1 VRLETASPPG
11 LERRTLLPL
20 QDGYGRRITDL
31 RISITD
37 RCNFRC
43 FYCKSADPM
52 THSKFEAMS
61 LDEIVRLAGIFA
73 GMGIEKIRLT
83 GGEPLLRAGVEKLVE
98 RIAKIPGIRDL
109 ALTTNGWLLPEKAQ
123 ALKDAGLTRINIS
136 MDSVHREKFAQI
148 TRTDAFDKVIA
159 GIQAAKDAKLQPV
172 KVNAVLVRGL
182 NDDEV
187 EEFATFARE
196 HQVIVR
202 FIEFMPLDAD
212 RHWTHDLVVTA
223 EEVRRRIHAVYPL
236 ANYTRDT
243 PSETA
248 RKFRFADGKG
258 EIGLVAPVS
267 LPFCGFCSRIR
278 LTSDAKVR
286 TCLFSTS
293 DHDLRPLLASGADD
307 PAIAEFIRDLTLH
320 KEERHHIND
329 KDFVPANRSMV
340 FIGG

>member
-1 VRLETASPPG
+1 MQDTYLI
-11 LERRTLLPL
+11 
-20 QDGYGRRITDL
+20 DGYGRRISDL

-52 THSKFEAMS
+52 TYSKHEGMS

-73 GMGIEKIRLT
+73 GLGIEKIRLT

-98 RIAKIPGIRDL
+98 RIAKIPGVRDL

-123 ALKDAGLTRINIS
+123 SLANAGLNRINIS

-148 TRTDAFDKVIA
+148 TRTDAYDKVIA
-159 GIQAAKDAKLQPV
+159 GIAAAKRAGLEPV

-187 EEFATFARE
+187 EEFAAFARD

-212 RHWTHDLVVTA
+212 RHWTRDLVVSA

-236 ANYTRDT
+236 ENYTRDT

-248 RKFRFADGKG
+248 RKFRFADGRG
-258 EIGLVAPVS
+258 EIGLVAPVT

-293 DHDLRPLLASGADD
+293 DHDLRPLLSGGDD
-307 PAIAEFIRDLTLH
+307 DRSISDFIREVTRH

-329 KDFVPANRSMV
+329 PDFVPANRSMV
-340 FIGG
+340 YIGG

>member
-1 VRLETASPPG
+1 
-11 LERRTLLPL
+11 LLPL

-52 THSKFEAMS
+52 THSKHEAMS

-73 GMGIEKIRLT
+73 SMGIEKIRLT
-83 GGEPLLRAGVEKLVE
+83 GGEPLLRAGVEKLVG
-98 RIAKIPGIRDL
+98 RIAAIPGIRDL

-159 GIQAAKDAKLQPV
+159 GIQAAKDAKLEPV

-182 NDDEV
+182 NDDEI

-212 RHWTHDLVVTA
+212 RHWTRDLVVTA

-236 ANYTRDT
+236 ENYTRDT

-248 RKFRFADGKG
+248 RKYRFADGRG

-293 DHDLRPLLASGADD
+293 DHDLRPLLASVANDAAGDA
-307 PAIAEFIRDLTLH
+307 AIAAFIRDLTLH
-320 KEERHHIND
+320 KEARHHIND
-329 KDFVPANRSMV
+329 ADFVPANRSMV

>member
-1 VRLETASPPG
+1 LTDH
-11 LERRTLLPL
+11 LI
-20 QDGYGRRITDL
+20 DGYGRRISDL

-43 FYCKSADPM
+43 FYCKSANPI
-52 THSKFEAMS
+52 HYSKQEQMS
-61 LDEIVRLAGIFA
+61 LEEIVRLARIFA
-73 GMGIEKIRLT
+73 DLGIEKIRLT
-83 GGEPLLRAGVEKLVE
+83 GGEPLLRSGVEKLVAQ
-98 RIAKIPGIRDL
+98 IAAIPGITDL
-109 ALTTNGWLLPEKAQ
+109 ALTTNGWLLHDKAR
-123 ALKDAGLTRINIS
+123 ALADAGLTRINVS
-136 MDSVHREKFAQI
+136 MDSVHPEKFAEI
-148 TRTDAFDKVIA
+148 TRTADAFDKVIA
-159 GIQAAKDAKLQPV
+159 GIQAAQAAGLQPV

-196 HQVIVR
+196 HHVIVR

-212 RHWTHDLVVTA
+212 RHWTRDLVVTA
-223 EEVRRRIHAVYPL
+223 EEVRRRIDAVYPL
-236 ANYTRDT
+236 DNYTRDT

-248 RKFRFADGKG
+248 RKYRFADGKG

-267 LPFCGFCSRIR
+267 LPFCGHCSRIR
-278 LTSDAKVR
+278 MTADAKVR

-293 DHDLRPLLASGADD
+293 DHDLRPLLNSGADD
-307 PAIAEFIRDLTLH
+307 AEISGFIRDLTLH

-329 KDFVPANRSMV
+329 PDFVPANRSMV

>member
-1 VRLETASPPG
+1 MDTHLT
-11 LERRTLLPL
+11 
-20 QDGYGRRITDL
+20 DGYGRRISDL

-43 FYCKSADPM
+43 FYCKSADPI
-52 THSKFEAMS
+52 HYSKQEPMS
-61 LDEIVRLAGIFA
+61 LDDIVRLARIFA
-73 GMGIEKIRLT
+73 SLGVEKIRLT

-98 RIAKIPGIRDL
+98 RIAAIPGIRDL
-109 ALTTNGWLLPEKAQ
+109 ALTTNGWLLPEKAR
-123 ALKDAGLTRINIS
+123 ALADAGLNRINIS
-136 MDSVHREKFAQI
+136 MDSVHREKFAEI
-148 TRTDAFDKVIA
+148 TRTEDSFDKVIA
-159 GIQAAKDAKLQPV
+159 GIKAAQAAGLQPV

-187 EEFATFARE
+187 EEFAAFARE
-196 HQVIVR
+196 HRVIVR

-212 RHWTHDLVVTA
+212 RHWTRDLVVTA

-248 RKFRFADGKG
+248 RKYRFADGQG
-258 EIGLVAPVS
+258 EIGLIAPVS
-267 LPFCGFCSRIR
+267 QPFCGFCSRIR
-278 LTSDAKVR
+278 MTADAKVR
-286 TCLFSTS
+286 TCLFSTH
-293 DHDLRPLLASGADD
+293 DHDLRPLLQGGADD
-307 PAIAEFIRDLTLH
+307 RQIADFIRDLTLH

-329 KDFVPANRSMV
+329 PDFVPANRSMV